1 MSPKLQSNKASAPNN
16 LSQLLDEC
24 ADGID
29 KAFEAA
35 SIEAALQDKPAK
47 AKLTFT
53 MTVNLE
59 TDALK
64 SHLGWSIAYGK
75 TIEETLKD
83 PNQLELNTRSSGG
96 GSVSL
101 GQAEAIVKMSD
112 GE

>member
-1 MSPKLQSNKASAPNN
+1 MSPKLQSITADSPERLAS
-16 LSQLLDEC
+16 LLREC

-29 KAFEAA
+29 KAFESA

-47 AKLTFT
+47 AKLGFT

-59 TDALK
+59 TGAIK
-64 SHLGWSIAYGK
+64 YNLGWSIAYGK

-83 PNQLELNTRSSGG
+83 PNQLELP
-96 GSVSL
+96 
-101 GQAEAIVKMSD
+101 D